1 MRMLLN
7 MLRHTLADADVQEWR
22 QFKVKEDRKK
32 TTSVFGFWLAA
43 GENIDF
49 VTQYLAN
56 NRIFWDDLVDFSF
69 KVYLLINIWVKK
81 IIIWHVLIMSM
92 DL

>member
-1 MRMLLN
+1 MLLN
-7 MLRHTLADADVQEWR
+7 TLGQTLADADFQEWCK
-22 QFKVKEDRKK
+22 FKAKADRKK
-32 TTSVFGFWLAA
+32 ITSVFGFWLTA

-56 NRIFWDDLVDFSF
+56 NKIFGDDLVDFSF
-69 KVYLLINIWVKK
+69 KVYLPINTQVKK
-81 IIIWHVLIMSM
+81 IIIWHMGIIMSM